1 MPFPHATAGYDATM
15 SEQSFRK
22 GDKVTWQSHG
32 ETVHGTVQEKIT
44 ERTEAA
50 GREVA
55 ASKEEPQY
63 RVTSDK
69 TGRDAVHRPESLTRT
84 YRGG

>member
-1 MPFPHATAGYDATM
+1 MGKDAK
-15 SEQSFRK
+15 QFRK
-22 GDKVTWQSHG
+22 GDKVSWRSHG
-32 ETVHGTVQEKIT
+32 TTVHGTVEEKVT

-55 ASKEEPQY
+55 ASREEPQY

-69 TGRDAVHRPESLTRT
+69 TGRDAVHRPESLKRSP
-84 YRGG
+84 RR

>member
-1 MPFPHATAGYDATM
+1 MADEKELH
-15 SEQSFRK
+15 K

-32 ETVHGTVQEKIT
+32 QTVHGQVEEKIT
-44 ERTEAA
+44 SRRPAA

-55 ASKEEPQY
+55 ASKDEPQY

-69 TGRDAVHRPESLTRT
+69 TGRDAVHKPESLHDE
-84 YRGG
+84 